1 MKELINTDK
10 APAAVGPYSQAIK
23 TGGLVFLSG
32 QLGLD
37 PATGKMVDG
46 GVKEQFERVVANVKA
61 VLAAAGCDLDAV
73 VKTTV
78 FLQDM
83 NDFAAMNEL
92 YAKHFSGPVKPA
104 RSAFQVAKLPMG
116 ALVEMEVVAAL

>member
-116 ALVEMEVVAAL
+116 AIVEMEVVAAL